1 MTVSRPLGKCLVTG
15 ASGFIGRRLLGKGNE
30 TGLDIVGWSRT
41 DVDLC
46 DPVAVRAKVTALAP
60 DTVIHLAATPPA
72 RFGDGWSDVARE
84 VSMLSYLAAAMSDRS
99 RLIVAGSMAE
109 YGCSGTHAEH
119 DLRIPNTAYGLAKM
133 AGSDHALALAAS
145 GKDVVVARLFGV
157 YGAGE
162 TSARLLPTVVDRL
175 KRNLPVPLSD
185 GEQIRDFVHVDDI
198 CACLLEIGRLAVAPD
213 VLNVGTG
220 HGLSVRDAC
229 LRIADFL
236 GDAPALLEFGA
247 VERRR
252 VDEDLLVADTR
263 LLQRQLGH
271 VPPQRFFG
279 NLDFIDDFS
288 TTMSG
293 APS

>member
-30 TGLDIVGWSRT
+30 TGLDIVGWSRAE
-41 DVDLC
+41 VDLC
-46 DPVAVRAKVTALAP
+46 DPVAVRAEVMALAP

-72 RFGDGWSDVARE
+72 RFGDGWSNVARE
-84 VSMLSYLAAAMSDRS
+84 VSMLSYLAAAMPDRS

-109 YGCSGTHAEH
+109 YGYSGTHAEH
-119 DLRIPNTAYGLAKM
+119 DLRLPNTAYGLAKM
-133 AGSDHALALAAS
+133 ACSDHALALAAS
-145 GKDVVVARLFGV
+145 DRDIVVARLFGV
-157 YGAGE
+157 YGVGE
-162 TSARLLPTVVDRL
+162 ASARLLPTVVDRL

-198 CACLLEIGRLAVAPD
+198 CACLLEIGSLVDAAD

-220 HGLSVRDAC
+220 HGLSVRDVC

-236 GDAPALLEFGA
+236 GADHDLLEFGA
-247 VERRR
+247 ISRRH
-252 VDEDLLVADTR
+252 VDENMLVADTR
-263 LLQRQLGH
+263 LMQQQLGH

-288 TTMSG
+288 TTITG